1 MSTFSRSPSSKS
13 GFRGGERALVLA
25 AQAGDP
31 HARHEL
37 VQRFLPLIGGVART
51 YRGLPSVERRE
62 LIQEGVL
69 GLMRALERYDPALGT
84 PFWSYA
90 SWWVRQAMQR
100 LVSELS
106 GSFVLSDRAFRQLA
120 RVRNAERRHLQ
131 SHGRSPTVRE
141 IAQETELSVDQV
153 QSLTEAQRRA
163 RRLEEPAPGSEP
175 TSATLGDSVAD
186 PGSEDGYD
194 RVCQKCAAALVPEL
208 LARLGERERAI
219 LRGRYGLD
227 GRPRSLRELGEELG
241 VSAERVRQIETA
253 SLDKLRGVAVS

>member
-1 MSTFSRSPSSKS
+1 MSTLPSKSTKSRSHS
-13 GFRGGERALVLA
+13 GERALVLA
-25 AQAGDP
+25 AQSGDP
-31 HARHEL
+31 HARHDL
-37 VQRFLPLIGGVART
+37 VQDFLPLIGGVART

-69 GLMRALERYDPALGT
+69 GLLRALERYDPSLGT

-131 SHGRSPTVRE
+131 SHGRQPSVRE
-141 IAQETELSVDQV
+141 IARETELSVEQV
-153 QSLTEAQRRA
+153 QSLTAAQRRA
-163 RRLEEPAPGSEP
+163 RRLEEPAPGTEP
-175 TSATLGDSVAD
+175 STATLGDSVAD
-186 PGSEDGYD
+186 PGSEDGYE
-194 RVCQKCAAALVPEL
+194 RVCQRTTAEGLSEL
-208 LARLGERERAI
+208 LDGLGERERRI
-219 LRGRYGLD
+219 LCGRYGLD
-227 GRPRSLRELGEELG
+227 GRARSLRELGEELG

-253 SLDKLRGVAVS
+253 SLEKLRAVAVS

>member
-1 MSTFSRSPSSKS
+1 
-13 GFRGGERALVLA
+13 VLA

-31 HARHEL
+31 QSRHDL
-37 VQRFLPLIGGVART
+37 VRDFLPLIGGVART
-51 YRGLPSVERRE
+51 YRGLPGIERRE

-69 GLMRALERYDPALGT
+69 GLLRALERYDPTLGT

-120 RVRNAERRHLQ
+120 RVRNTERRHLQ
-131 SHGRSPTVRE
+131 EHGRQPSPRE
-141 IAQETELSVDQV
+141 IAREVELPLEQV
-153 QSLTEAQRRA
+153 ESLTSAQRRT
-163 RRLEEPAPGSEP
+163 RRLDEPAPGTESS
-175 TSATLGDSVAD
+175 TATLGDSLAD
-186 PGSEDGYD
+186 PRSEDGYE
-194 RVCQKCAAALVPEL
+194 RVCRKAAAERLPEL
-208 LARLGERERAI
+208 LEALGERERGI

-227 GRPRSLRELGEELG
+227 GHPRSLRELGEELG

-253 SLDKLRGVAVS
+253 SLDKLRAAALT